1 MIYER
6 GVSLAANAYS
16 AAAYPLRI
24 LDRIDING
32 RDVLNGVMG
41 IADKVRNKEYG
52 ALAKGQ
58 AMRLVN

>member
-32 RDVLNGVMG
+32 RDVLNSVMG

-52 ALAKGQ
+52 ALAKG
-58 AMRLVN
+58 